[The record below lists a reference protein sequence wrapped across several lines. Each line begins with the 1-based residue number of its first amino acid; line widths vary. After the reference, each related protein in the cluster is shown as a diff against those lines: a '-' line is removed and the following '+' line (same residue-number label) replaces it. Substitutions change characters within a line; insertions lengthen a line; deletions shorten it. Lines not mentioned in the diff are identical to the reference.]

1 MCTSKHILSPII
13 LSVLLHFNTGF
24 GSVLFYLADL
34 DHFEVDPCK
43 NALGLNMSKQEIYQQ
58 RF

>member
-24 GSVLFYLADL
+24 GSVLFYLADP
-34 DHFEVDPCK
+34 DHFEVDPRK
-43 NALGLNMSKQEIYQQ
+43 NAIELSMSKHEIYQQ